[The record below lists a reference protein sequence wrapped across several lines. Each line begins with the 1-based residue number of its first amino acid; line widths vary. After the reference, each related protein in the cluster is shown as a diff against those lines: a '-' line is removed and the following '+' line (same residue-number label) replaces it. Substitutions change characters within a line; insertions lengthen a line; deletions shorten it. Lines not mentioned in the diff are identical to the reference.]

1 MMCRQFDLIVVGAG
15 PAGSTLVA
23 LLKNSGLSIAVID
36 KSTFPRD
43 KVCGDAI
50 PGRAVRILERISPE
64 TKQRF
69 AQFQEKRRSKGG
81 TAISPQGHQLSLY
94 FKTRGYISR
103 RQDFDHFL
111 YQEARRNEKAT
122 FFTGV
127 KIDSIVVKE
136 GGVEVWIKGQTAP
149 LSASMIVGCDGANS
163 VVARQLTQREV
174 EPEHHCGAVRAYCSG
189 VKLEDDHMME
199 FHFLKGYLPGYFWI
213 FPLEGDLYNVGF
225 GMLSADI
232 SKNKINLRESLK
244 EIIHTS
250 PKVKAA
256 FANATLVSD
265 IQGFGLPLGSRKR
278 SISGSRFLLCGDAA
292 SLIDPATGE
301 GIGNALLSAELAA
314 IQCRKCFDENRFD
327 AAFLK
332 VYEEQVYAKLWRELN
347 TKYQIQRFFKDR
359 SWLLDWSI
367 RLATDNPLLRKVIS
381 KIF

>member
-1 MMCRQFDLIVVGAG
+1 MMRHQFDLIVVGAG

-23 LLKNSGLSIAVID
+23 FLKNSGLSIAVID

-50 PGRAVRILERISPE
+50 PGRAVRILESISPE
-64 TKQRF
+64 TKRRF
-69 AQFQEKRRSKGG
+69 AQFSAKRLSRGG

-111 YQEARRNEKAT
+111 FQEAQRNQEAT
-122 FFTGV
+122 FFTGE
-127 KIDSIVVKE
+127 KIDNIVVNDD
-136 GGVEVWIKGQTAP
+136 GVEVWLNGQSAP

-163 VVARQLTQREV
+163 MVARQLTQREV
-174 EPEHHCGAVRAYCSG
+174 EPDHHCGAVRAYYRG

-213 FPLEGDLYNVGF
+213 FPLEDDWYNVGF

-232 SKNKINLRESLK
+232 SKNKINLRDSLK
-244 EIIHTS
+244 EIIHNS

-256 FANATLVSD
+256 FANATLVGD

-278 SISGSRFLLCGDAA
+278 PISGSRFLLCGDAA

-301 GIGNALLSAELAA
+301 GIGNALLSAELATV
-314 IQCRKCFDENRFD
+314 QCQRCFDENRFD

-332 VYEEQVYAKLWRELN
+332 KYEEQVYAKLWRELN
-347 TKYQIQRFFKDR
+347 TKYRIQRFFKDR

-367 RLATDNPLLRKVIS
+367 RLAAGNPLLRKVIS